1 MTLFDWL
8 EPVARLTENLNPS
21 WQSVRRRILN
31 DPYYRLQSLQ
41 EVHLAAQLGRTLD
54 VNQANVDDWLR
65 LPGISIHQ
73 ARTLVALSQAGVA
86 FYCLDDIAAV
96 LQVSVQQL
104 RFLEPLLDFRY
115 YDNVHDSQ
123 DNSQDSLGANLPG
136 WSVAVNAATAEE
148 LMQVPGISSAL
159 AQAIVNQ
166 RQHGPY
172 HHLADLQQRLGLSG
186 QLTTDLLYYLR
197 F

>member
-8 EPVARLTENLNPS
+8 EPVARLAGDLNPS

-41 EVHLAAQLGRTLD
+41 EVRLAAQLGCTLD

-73 ARTLVALSQAGVA
+73 ARTLVTLRQAGVA
-86 FYCLDDIAAV
+86 FYSLDDIAAA
-96 LQVSVQQL
+96 LQVPVQQL

-115 YDNVHDSQ
+115 YDN
-123 DNSQDSLGANLPG
+123 LEANPFG
-136 WSVAVNAATAEE
+136 GSVPINAATAEE

-159 AQAIVNQ
+159 ARAIVNQ
-166 RQHGPY
+166 RQHAPY
-172 HHLADLQQRLGLSG
+172 RHLADLQQRLGLSG
-186 QLTTDLLYYLR
+186 QLTTDLLHYLR